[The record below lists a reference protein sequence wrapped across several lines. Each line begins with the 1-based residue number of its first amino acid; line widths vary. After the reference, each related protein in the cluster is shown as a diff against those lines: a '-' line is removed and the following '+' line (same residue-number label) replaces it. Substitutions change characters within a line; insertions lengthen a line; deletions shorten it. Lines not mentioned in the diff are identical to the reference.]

1 MQRSLLRE
9 TLLVVT
15 SLICFAANSL
25 LCRMALRPGL
35 IDAPSFMNIRLASGA
50 LVLTLLAGRG
60 AASAGDARSRGGGRG
75 PLREGT
81 FRGALWLAFY
91 AVTFSFAYLRL
102 PAGAGALILFG
113 VVQLTMTGWGLLRGE
128 RPVPL
133 EWLGHALA
141 FAGLLVLT
149 LPGLSAPDP
158 RGALLMTC
166 AGVGWA
172 FYSLHGRAAKSA
184 VASNAGHFLRALP
197 FTLLVS
203 AVTFGSAHLELRGL
217 LLALASGVVAS
228 GLGYVIWYSA
238 LKSLS
243 STQAGIVQLAV
254 PAIAAA
260 GGVLLLGESLSPRL
274 LGAGAAILVGIL
286 VAKLSH

>member
-1 MQRSLLRE
+1 MPRPSLRDSAL
-9 TLLVVT
+9 TVA

-35 IDAPSFMNIRLASGA
+35 IDAPSFMNIRFASGA
-50 LVLTLLAGRG
+50 IVLALLAGRNEE
-60 AASAGDARSRGGGRG
+60 GRG

-128 RPVPL
+128 RPAAL
-133 EWLGHALA
+133 EWLGHVLA
-141 FAGLLVLT
+141 FTGLLVLT

-166 AGVGWA
+166 AGIGWA

-184 VASNAGHFLRALP
+184 VASNAGHFIRALP
-197 FTLLVS
+197 FTLAVS
-203 AVTFGSAHLELRGL
+203 AITIGSAHLQLRGV
-217 LLALASGVVAS
+217 LLALASGVLAS

-260 GGVLLLGESLSPRL
+260 GGVLLLGEALSPRL
-274 LGAGAAILVGIL
+274 LGAGAAILIGIL
-286 VAKLSH
+286 VSKLSH

>member
-1 MQRSLLRE
+1 LRDSAL
-9 TLLVVT
+9 TAA

-35 IDAPSFMNIRLASGA
+35 IDAPSFMNIRFASGA
-50 LVLTLLAGRG
+50 LVLTVLAGRNEK
-60 AASAGDARSRGGGRG
+60 GRG

-81 FRGALWLAFY
+81 FRGALWLSFY

-128 RPVPL
+128 RPAAL

-141 FAGLLVLT
+141 FTGLLVLT

-166 AGVGWA
+166 AGIGWA
-172 FYSLHGRAAKSA
+172 FYSLHGREAKSA
-184 VASNAGHFLRALP
+184 VASNAGHFIRALP

-203 AVTFGSAHLELRGL
+203 VVLLGSAHLEPRGV
-217 LLALASGVVAS
+217 LLALASGVLAS
-228 GLGYVIWYSA
+228 GVGYVIWYSA

-274 LGAGAAILVGIL
+274 LGAGAAILIGIL
-286 VAKLSH
+286 VSKLSH

>member
-1 MQRSLLRE
+1 VPRPSLRDSAL
-9 TLLVVT
+9 TVA

-35 IDAPSFMNIRLASGA
+35 IDAPSFMNIRFASGA
-50 LVLTLLAGRG
+50 IVLALLAGRNEE
-60 AASAGDARSRGGGRG
+60 GRG

-128 RPVPL
+128 RPAAL
-133 EWLGHALA
+133 EWLGHVLA
-141 FAGLLVLT
+141 FTGLLVLT

-166 AGVGWA
+166 AGIGWA

-184 VASNAGHFLRALP
+184 VASNAGHFIRALP
-197 FTLLVS
+197 FTLAVS
-203 AVTFGSAHLELRGL
+203 AITIGSAHLQLRGV
-217 LLALASGVVAS
+217 LLALASGVLAS

-260 GGVLLLGESLSPRL
+260 GGVLLLGEALSPRL
-274 LGAGAAILVGIL
+274 LGAGAAILIGIL
-286 VAKLSH
+286 VSKLSH